1 MQSMKSKIMISML
14 RNRHL
19 FKFKLKPEVVDE
31 SFDVKKFRDEID
43 KVCDKHNVL
52 PEDIRVEGFKIGD
65 MNAEWIVPEGAA
77 QNKIV
82 MYIHGG
88 GFISG
93 TCHTHRMH
101 AAKFSKVFGTKMLL
115 FDYRLAPEHPFPA
128 AVEDCV
134 SAYNWLTGEGY
145 EPSNIIVMGE
155 SAGGTLTLST
165 LIALKDKGIEL
176 PKAAVSI
183 SPITDLTCQ
192 ADSFRTNA
200 KRDVAPMGS
209 WTVWTG
215 FYIADNDPHDPWLS
229 PLMADLTGLP
239 PIMIH
244 VGTYEIH
251 LDDARNFAI
260 KAENSGVSVTLK
272 IWEGM
277 IHAFPLL
284 SPLFPEAKRA
294 VDEIGDYVR
303 KHLEIP
309 VPSQR

>member
-1 MQSMKSKIMISML
+1 MQSIKSKIIISMI

-19 FKFKLKPEVVDE
+19 FKFRLKPDVVDA
-31 SFDVKKFRDEID
+31 SFDVKKFRDDID
-43 KVCDKHNVL
+43 KMSGKHNEIPGNVKA
-52 PEDIRVEGFKIGD
+52 ESFKIGN
-65 MNAEWIVPEGAA
+65 MYSEVITPEGAK
-77 QNKIV
+77 QDKIV

-93 TCHTHRMH
+93 SCHTHRMH
-101 AAKFSKVFGTKMLL
+101 VIKFAKVCGMKMLL

-128 AVEDCV
+128 AVEDCI
-134 SAYNWLTGEGY
+134 SAYNWLLSEGY

-165 LIALKDKGIEL
+165 LIALKDQRTEL
-176 PKAAVSI
+176 PRAAVSI

-200 KRDVAPMGS
+200 KKDIAPMGS
-209 WTVWTG
+209 WTIWTG
-215 FYIADNDPHDPWLS
+215 FYIADNNPHHPWLS

-239 PIMIH
+239 PMMIH
-244 VGTYEIH
+244 AGTHEIH
-251 LDDARNFAI
+251 FDDARNFAI
-260 KAENSGVSVTLK
+260 KAEKSGVKVTLK

-284 SPLFPEAKRA
+284 SPLFPEAKNA
-294 VDEIGDYVR
+294 MDEIGIYIR
-303 KHLEIP
+303 SHLG
-309 VPSQR
+309 